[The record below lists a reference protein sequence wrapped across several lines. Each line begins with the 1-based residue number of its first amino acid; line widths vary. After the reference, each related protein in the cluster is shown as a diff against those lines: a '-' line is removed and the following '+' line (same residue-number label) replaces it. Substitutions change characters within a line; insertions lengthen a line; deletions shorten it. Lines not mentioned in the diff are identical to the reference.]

1 MDQVRELFTVKEA
14 CERLRVSPATIF
26 RLVRTGALA
35 PIKIGRRTLFAAE
48 EVQALIEAGRGGR
61 AEAPVQPGRAPMPA
75 DQKGMLGAVRRAGFL
90 AEPTPDRRRRAAEY
104 DARHGPG
111 EQKRI
116 LDELRSLR
124 LDPPLSEI
132 ILRSR
137 AWRFGSDWVTRQ

>member
-1 MDQVRELFTVKEA
+1 MGEVRELLSVKET

-26 RLVRTGALA
+26 RPVRTGTLA

-48 EVQALIEAGRGGR
+48 EVQGLIEAGRGGR
-61 AEAPVQPGRAPMPA
+61 AKAPAQPEKAPLPA
-75 DQKGMLGAVRRAGFL
+75 GQKGVLEALRRAGLL

-104 DARHGPG
+104 DARHGPE
-111 EQKRI
+111 EQKKI
-116 LDELRSLR
+116 LDELRSLC

-137 AWRFGSDWVTRQ
+137 DSRLGSEWVTR